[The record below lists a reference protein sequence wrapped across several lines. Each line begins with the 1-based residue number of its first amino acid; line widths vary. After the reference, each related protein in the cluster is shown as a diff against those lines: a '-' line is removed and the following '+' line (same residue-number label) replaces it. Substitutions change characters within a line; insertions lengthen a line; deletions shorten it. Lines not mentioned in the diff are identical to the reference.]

1 MMNKN
6 ESLVDPNLSREMS
19 ESDLEQSHDRGDLFE
34 QSKLAELMIARRTI
48 HHFEPTEVPLEPV
61 KRALELAV
69 YAPNHHHTHP
79 YRFYLMGEEIKSR
92 FLDYA
97 KEAFSERDPASAET
111 KLARWK
117 RIPGWILVT
126 RKKSDK
132 EKVAHE
138 DYATLSIAL
147 YMMMLSLTAEGI
159 GTKWSTGSLLF
170 NEEVYKIFGLNSQEK
185 VIEGLFWYGYPEK
198 TPLPFPK
205 PSFEQ
210 YVTELK

>member
-6 ESLVDPNLSREMS
+6 ESLADPNLSREMS
-19 ESDLEQSHDRGDLFE
+19 ESGLEQSHDRGDLFE

-170 NEEVYKIFGLNSQEK
+170 NEEVYKIFGLNSQEE

-205 PSFEQ
+205 PQFDQ
-210 YVTELK
+210 YVTKLK

>member
-19 ESDLEQSHDRGDLFE
+19 ESGLEQSRDRGDLFE
-34 QSKLAELMIARRTI
+34 QSKLAQLMIARRTI

-79 YRFYLMGEEIKSR
+79 YRFYLMGKEIKSR
-92 FLDYA
+92 FLEYA

-170 NEEVYKIFGLNSQEK
+170 NDEVYKIFGLNPQEEA
-185 VIEGLFWYGYPEK
+185 IEGLFWYGYPEK
-198 TPLPFPK
+198 RPLPFPK
-205 PSFEQ
+205 PQFDQ

>member
-1 MMNKN
+1 MNKN
-6 ESLVDPNLSREMS
+6 ESLADPNLSREMS
-19 ESDLEQSHDRGDLFE
+19 ESDLEQSHDRGDLFK
-34 QSKLAELMIARRTI
+34 QSKLAQLMITRRTI

-92 FLDYA
+92 FLEYA

-132 EKVAHE
+132 EKIAHE

-198 TPLPFPK
+198 RPLPFPK
-205 PSFEQ
+205 PQFAQ